1 MAEVDQQQDQ
11 AAENATAA
19 ESAAASEGVT
29 TGRTVTGTVISDK
42 GDKTITIRVER
53 QVKHPIYGKYIR
65 RSSKL
70 RAHDE
75 NNECNVGDLVTVR
88 ASRPYSKSKA
98 FVLASIDERATGV

>member
-11 AAENATAA
+11 AV

-53 QVKHPIYGKYIR
+53 QVKR
-65 RSSKL
+65 L
-70 RAHDE
+70 RGHVD
-75 NNECNVGDLVTVR
+75 R
-88 ASRPYSKSKA
+88 
-98 FVLASIDERATGV
+98 

>member
-1 MAEVDQQQDQ
+1 MAEVDQEKDQ
-11 AAENATAA
+11 AAAA
-19 ESAAASEGVT
+19 ESGT
-29 TGRTVTGTVISDK
+29 IGRTVTGIVVSDK
-42 GDKTITIRVER
+42 GDKTITVRVER

-65 RSSKL
+65 RSGKV

-88 ASRPYSKSKA
+88 ACRPYSKSKA